1 MASSK
6 TSAAE
11 RTPDLFTGKTAEDLA
26 MDMETEERSRVRDK
40 TVKFEEKKYSAVSG
54 GISVRRG
61 ERGEVWIMVQRSY
74 SRHEF
79 MLLHSE
85 AIALKRIM
93 EGMKE

>member
-26 MDMETEERSRVRDK
+26 REMEAEERGRVREK
-40 TVKFEEKKYSAVSG
+40 TAKFEEAVSAKAG

-61 ERGEVWIMVQRSY
+61 EHGEVWVIVERTH

-79 MLLHSE
+79 MLLRSE